1 MGLET
6 IEKLTYCNITFNNR
20 RYKMTFKIES
30 YDKEPTA
37 FFGHICWTE
46 DTDTLEEAKAIAKKY
61 HDQGNIRVRV
71 LKGSEE
77 VFRYLEVTKQ
87 EHT

>member
-1 MGLET
+1 
-6 IEKLTYCNITFNNR
+6 
-20 RYKMTFKIES
+20 MTFKIES

-77 VFRYLEVTKQ
+77 VFRYLEVTKNANQ
-87 EHT
+87 NNANWNAIARLLCKYDSCSKD